1 MNFLSIF
8 FCAAFRGLLPCDR
21 GAKKRATSV
30 KSKKQKQ
37 RRIKRL
43 NLIISDANVR
53 RFMSSFVILLS
64 DRRRLWNSL
73 FIKSVA
79 TGSWQ
84 INRVMIQSNSWEKN
98 RCSLCCWANL
108 EVYVEDSRA
117 QLQQDCKLPLEN
129 N

>member
-1 MNFLSIF
+1 MKSF
-8 FCAAFRGLLPCDR
+8 AASSPALL
-21 GAKKRATSV
+21 
-30 KSKKQKQ
+30 
-37 RRIKRL
+37 
-43 NLIISDANVR
+43 
-53 RFMSSFVILLS
+53 FLLS

-73 FIKSVA
+73 FLSSVA

-84 INRVMIQSNSWEKN
+84 INRVMIQSNSWEKI

-129 N
+129 NWAQPEYIRKYVVCLLEAVKSSLE